1 MSQTTAPRPAE
12 ADTGVQEGAIFVD
25 RRALAFK
32 ERGLC
37 DALNA
42 LWKENS
48 TGVRA
53 AGAKF
58 LTAQQQVVL
67 TLNVGEQVER
77 RTLGAA
83 ELAPLLIGYCIGARL
98 PLPASAVKTVT
109 VNPAGVLLDFMLV
122 YTTMPPY
129 RGMKTPSAR
138 VLGEWTR

>member
-1 MSQTTAPRPAE
+1 MSQTVSAPADDAE
-12 ADTGVQEGAIFVD
+12 GGLQEGAIFVD

-32 ERGLC
+32 ERALC
-37 DALNA
+37 GALNA

-58 LTAQQQVVL
+58 LTAQQQVIL
-67 TLNVGEQVER
+67 TLNVGEQTEH

-109 VNPAGVLLDFMLV
+109 VNPGGVMLDFMLA
-122 YTTMPPY
+122 YSTMPAY

>member
-1 MSQTTAPRPAE
+1 MSHTAAPRTVE
-12 ADTGVQEGAIFVD
+12 ADSGMQEGAIFVD

-32 ERGLC
+32 ERALC
-37 DALNA
+37 GALNA

-58 LTAQQQVVL
+58 LTAQQQVIL
-67 TLNVGEQVER
+67 TLNVGDQTEH

-109 VNPAGVLLDFMLV
+109 VNPGGVLLDFMLA
-122 YTTMPPY
+122 YTTMPAY